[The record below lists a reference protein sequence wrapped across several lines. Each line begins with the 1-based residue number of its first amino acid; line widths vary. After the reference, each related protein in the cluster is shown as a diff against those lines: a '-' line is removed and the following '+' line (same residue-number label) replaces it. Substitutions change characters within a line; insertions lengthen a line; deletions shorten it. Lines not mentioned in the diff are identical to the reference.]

1 MKTRFR
7 TTKTTGAAPA
17 VDLAAHRITGAS
29 AIQAVEALGHG
40 MLVDQVMLRQVADL
54 GNAAGQVKARFTHPG
69 MCSDGMGSQLGHVS
83 NFRLEGDKTLCDLQF
98 IDAAAKSPRG
108 DLRTYVESLA
118 KDAPANFGF
127 SIVFT
132 GTPVWKL
139 PDGREIPV
147 DDPSLR
153 RGHGED
159 AHFARPTDA
168 TTTIPFARCDQLLAV
183 DVVDEPAANRDGLF
197 SAAAFSGTS
206 SELAEQA
213 FAWLDEFRSLHGIG
227 FDTIA
232 GFLTRYRVSRSLP
245 PTTLSTES
253 PMKLSHRLA
262 ALATI
267 AACAPLILKELSA
280 DKPAD
285 EIDILHN
292 VHTAHAEALTKQI
305 TDLQAQL
312 AKAGTDHATALKAAQ
327 DAGAATAKELAEAK
341 QKIAAFQG
349 FERNASGVPDPGS
362 DANAGK
368 SGDQKVDAERCWS
381 TDEKVRAFFHGDKE
395 TFTQAVE
402 NDGLAA
408 VQAEVAKKA

>member
-1 MKTRFR
+1 MTIRFR
-7 TTKTTGAAPA
+7 STKAQGAPA
-17 VDLAAHRITGAS
+17 AIDLTAHRISGVS

-40 MLVDQVMLRQVADL
+40 MLVDQVMLRQVADQ
-54 GNAAGQVKARFTHPG
+54 GNALGQVKARFTHPG

-83 NFRLEGDKTLCDLQF
+83 NFSVQGDKTVGDLQF

-108 DLRTYVESLA
+108 DLRTYVETLA
-118 KDAPANFGF
+118 KDAPGSFGM

-139 PDGREIPV
+139 PNGSEIAV

-159 AHFARPTDA
+159 AYFARPADA
-168 TTTIPFARCDQLLAV
+168 TTTIPFARCEQLLAV

-197 SAAAFSGTS
+197 SAAFSGTS
-206 SELAEQA
+206 SEIAEQA
-213 FAWLDEFRSLHGIG
+213 FAWLDEFRSLHGLG
-227 FDTIA
+227 FDALA
-232 GFLTRYRVSRSLP
+232 GFLNRYRASRSLP

-253 PMKLSHRLA
+253 PMKLSPRLA
-262 ALATI
+262 ALATKP
-267 AACAPLILKELSA
+267 AAAQAIISALSA
-280 DKPAD
+280 EKPAD
-285 EIDILHN
+285 EIDILASAYE
-292 VHTAHAEALTKQI
+292 AHAGALSAQI
-305 TDLQAQL
+305 TDLQDKL
-312 AKAGTDHATALKAAQ
+312 AKAGTDHAAALKAAQ

-341 QKIAAFQG
+341 QKIAAFKG
-349 FERNASGVPDPGS
+349 FEGNVSSTQDPGS

-402 NDGLAA
+402 NDGLPA